1 MARSKFRRSFQI
13 EILEGRQLL
22 STAGPTDQEQYMLQL
37 LNEARTNPPAAAQ
50 MLTTD
55 LTPDVQATL
64 QYYNVN
70 IQATARNIA
79 SATPQPPLA
88 WNADLAASALSQSQY
103 QANNQIQT
111 HTGAGG
117 SSSQQRMQQAGY
129 NNIASSGENAFA
141 YSTSVEEAMQAF
153 LIDWG
158 VPSDGHRIN
167 IQQPGVSAN
176 NAYRDV
182 GIGIVQTSPSNPNFG
197 PMVITQDFASQ
208 TNEQAQ
214 VVGVAYNDN
223 SNTHFYQ
230 PGEGQGGVQID
241 AVNQQTGQVF
251 STQTWSS
258 GGYELSLAPGQYTL
272 IASVNDDVIQTSN
285 ITVGNANVEQDFI
298 MTNPWQGGTR
308 EGAIAAAQPQPAPVA
323 VMAPPITTPT
333 NIVVGAIPAL
343 TNTSTNTPSASSTTP
358 SASSTSLLPSWS
370 FWNANVN

>member
-13 EILEGRQLL
+13 EMLEGRQLL

-37 LNEARTNPPAAAQ
+37 LNEARTNPAAAAQ

-70 IQATARNIA
+70 IQATAQKIA

-129 NNIASSGENAFA
+129 NNIASSSENAFA

-167 IQQPGVSAN
+167 IQQPGVSAS

-208 TNEQAQ
+208 TNEQ
-214 VVGVAYNDN
+214 G
-223 SNTHFYQ
+223 
-230 PGEGQGGVQID
+230 
-241 AVNQQTGQVF
+241 
-251 STQTWSS
+251 
-258 GGYELSLAPGQYTL
+258 
-272 IASVNDDVIQTSN
+272 
-285 ITVGNANVEQDFI
+285 
-298 MTNPWQGGTR
+298 
-308 EGAIAAAQPQPAPVA
+308 
-323 VMAPPITTPT
+323 
-333 NIVVGAIPAL
+333 
-343 TNTSTNTPSASSTTP
+343 PSCGRR
-358 SASSTSLLPSWS
+358 LQ
-370 FWNANVN
+370 